1 MYQIVRIGAD
11 GLVTFLY
18 TYGALVIAAGW
29 YFQLPTGQHKGLSP
43 YGTQV
48 EGRGHILK
56 SQQEVRSPEKGKFAS
71 EAWGQSPI

>member
-48 EGRGHILK
+48 EGRGHILIPAG
-56 SQQEVRSPEKGKFAS
+56 S
-71 EAWGQSPI
+71 